1 MHTSLEQNLWVFGH
15 RYSQMSSNE
24 TSATIVQKYCDK
36 KYKGSKAKNRP
47 GLLLTQGF
55 DGRYLLIEFKRP
67 SKTIG
72 RDENSQV
79 EEYRDELST
88 QLHSGMSFEI
98 MVVGK
103 GRKPN
108 VSVDSLANNISIC
121 SYPSLISNARNEL
134 EWLIY
139 ALSK

>member
-1 MHTSLEQNLWVFGH
+1 MKRRQRLCK
-15 RYSQMSSNE
+15 
-24 TSATIVQKYCDK
+24 KYCDK